1 MSYKKQLGMLL
12 MVVFLLLSACS
23 SNSSEPTDSGLS
35 PDTGQSEVAGQSED
49 GLDADNIELTDDYA
63 EDALSI
69 AQQLALGSL
78 LLEETDLAVDPEQ
91 ASDLLP
97 YWKLFK
103 SLLGSDTTAP
113 EELDSLLKEIQE
125 IMIAEQ
131 VNYIANLQLNQETM
145 MTLVNEM
152 GIIDLRQDGTG
163 EGGTGFAPPE
173 GLPDGVQPGGGGQG
187 GGQGGGDGSIDPEL
201 MATKQAERAAA
212 DGGKQSNRLTIPLV
226 EALISL
232 LEGKAGS

>member
-1 MSYKKQLGMLL
+1 MTYKKQFGILL

-23 SNSSEPTDSGLS
+23 SNSAELTDNELS
-35 PDTGQSEVAGQSED
+35 PDSGQSED
-49 GLDADNIELTDDYA
+49 ELNADSVKLTDDYA

-69 AQQLALGSL
+69 AQQLTLGSL
-78 LLEETDLAVDPEQ
+78 LLEETDLAVDAEQ
-91 ASDLLP
+91 ASDLIP
-97 YWKLFK
+97 YWKLYR

-125 IMIAEQ
+125 IMTADQ
-131 VNYIANLQLNQETM
+131 VSYIANLQLNQETM

-152 GIIDLRQDGTG
+152 GIIDLRKDGTG
-163 EGGTGFAPPE
+163 EGGIGFIPPE
-173 GLPDGVQPGGGGQG
+173 GLPDGVRPGGGQG

-201 MATKQAERAAA
+201 MATKQAEREAA
-212 DGGKQSNRLTIPLV
+212 GGGRQSNRLTIPLV

>member
-1 MSYKKQLGMLL
+1 M
-12 MVVFLLLSACS
+12 
-23 SNSSEPTDSGLS
+23 
-35 PDTGQSEVAGQSED
+35 
-49 GLDADNIELTDDYA
+49 ELTADYA

-69 AQQLALGSL
+69 AQQLSLGSL
-78 LLEETDLAVDPEQ
+78 LLEDTDLAVDPEQ
-91 ASDLLP
+91 ALDLVP
-97 YWKLFK
+97 YWKLYR

-125 IMIAEQ
+125 IMTAEQ

-163 EGGTGFAPPE
+163 EGGIGFVPPE
-173 GLPDGVQPGGGGQG
+173 GLPDGVRPGGG
-187 GGQGGGDGSIDPEL
+187 GGQGGGDGSMDPEL

-212 DGGKQSNRLTIPLV
+212 GGGKQSNRLTIPLV

-232 LEGKAGS
+232 LEGKVGS

>member
-1 MSYKKQLGMLL
+1 MTYKKQLGILL

-23 SNSSEPTDSGLS
+23 SNSSDLTDNGLS
-35 PDTGQSEVAGQSED
+35 PDTGQSED
-49 GLDADNIELTDDYA
+49 GLNADRVELTDDYA

-69 AQQLALGSL
+69 AQQLTLGSL
-78 LLEETDLAVDPEQ
+78 LLEETDLAVDPEL
-91 ASDLLP
+91 ASDLIP
-97 YWKLFK
+97 YWKLYR

-125 IMIAEQ
+125 IMTAEQ
-131 VNYIANLQLNQETM
+131 VSFIANLQLNQETM

-152 GIIDLRQDGTG
+152 GIFDLKQDGTG
-163 EGGTGFAPPE
+163 EGGIGFIPPE
-173 GLPDGVQPGGGGQG
+173 GLPDGVRPGGGQG

-212 DGGKQSNRLTIPLV
+212 GGGRQSNRLTIPLV

-232 LEGKAGS
+232 LEGKISG

>member
-1 MSYKKQLGMLL
+1 MTYKKQLGILL

-23 SNSSEPTDSGLS
+23 SDSSELTDNGLS
-35 PDTGQSEVAGQSED
+35 PDTGQSEEELNTDKV
-49 GLDADNIELTDDYA
+49 ELTDDYA

-69 AQQLALGSL
+69 AQQLTLGSL
-78 LLEETDLAVDPEQ
+78 LLEETDLAVDPEL
-91 ASDLLP
+91 ASDLIT
-97 YWKLFK
+97 YWKLYR

-125 IMIAEQ
+125 IMTAEQ
-131 VNYIANLQLNQETM
+131 VSFIANLQLNQETM

-152 GIIDLRQDGTG
+152 GIFDLKQDGTG
-163 EGGTGFAPPE
+163 EGGIGFIPPE
-173 GLPDGVQPGGGGQG
+173 GLPDGVRPGGGQG
-187 GGQGGGDGSIDPEL
+187 GGQGGGDGSLDPEL

-212 DGGKQSNRLTIPLV
+212 GGGRQSNRLTIPLV

-232 LEGKAGS
+232 LEGKISG

>member
-1 MSYKKQLGMLL
+1 MSYKKQLGILL

-23 SNSSEPTDSGLS
+23 SNSSDLTDSGLS
-35 PDTGQSEVAGQSED
+35 PDTGQSED
-49 GLDADNIELTDDYA
+49 GLNADKVELTDDYA

-69 AQQLALGSL
+69 AQQLTLGSL
-78 LLEETDLAVDPEQ
+78 LLEETDLAVDPEL
-91 ASDLLP
+91 ASDLIP
-97 YWKLFK
+97 YWKLYR

-125 IMIAEQ
+125 IMTAEQ

-163 EGGTGFAPPE
+163 EGGTGFNRPE
-173 GLPDGVQPGGGGQG
+173 GMPEGMRPG
-187 GGQGGGDGSIDPEL
+187 GGQGGGDSTVDPEL
-201 MATKQAERAAA
+201 MATMQAEREAA
-212 DGGKQSNRLTIPLV
+212 GGVRQSNRMTIPLV
-226 EALISL
+226 DALISL
-232 LEGKAGS
+232 LEEKINS